1 MLYYTCCA
9 SCILARRCQPRQ
21 LAARIGLGRARRSA
35 PPYRTC
41 RVERTRPQV
50 SSSPPLPTSRSA
62 PRVLLHFLAAACLA
76 LDLPPAEPDACLD
89 LLPTPAANQLA
100 AAHLLL
106 SSRLGIFSTCDGI
119 IWCLFSRHFTYVQAL
134 SAITASLP
142 WFSIYNNPAPFC
154 LTLEDHNKTGCSVIP
169 A

>member
-89 LLPTPAANQLA
+89 LLPTPAAKFTNQ
-100 AAHLLL
+100 
-106 SSRLGIFSTCDGI
+106 RLGIFSTCDGI
-119 IWCLFSRHFTYVQAL
+119 IWFLFSRHFTYVQAL

-142 WFSIYNNPAPFC
+142 WFSIYNPAPFC